1 MRDTEDR
8 VPSTAGDVG
17 RQAMDKVDVTLDCR
31 GLLCPMPLLKTS
43 TTIKNMQVGQLLE
56 MLATDPGA
64 KPDMLAWLKK
74 SGYELIRLE
83 EESGV
88 LKFYI
93 RKTAQ
98 I

>member
-1 MRDTEDR
+1 MRATEDR
-8 VPSTAGDVG
+8 VSSTAGDVG
-17 RQAMDKVDVTLDCR
+17 RQAVDKVDVTLDCR

-43 TTIKNMQVGQLLE
+43 TALKNMQAGQLLE

-64 KPDMLAWLKK
+64 KPDMLAWLKR
-74 SGYELIRLE
+74 SGYDLIRME

>member
-17 RQAMDKVDVTLDCR
+17 RQAVDKVDVTLDCR
-31 GLLCPMPLLKTS
+31 GLLCPLPVLKTS
-43 TTIKNMQVGQLLE
+43 TAIKNLRVGQLLE
-56 MLATDPGA
+56 ILATDPGA
-64 KPDMLAWLKK
+64 KPDMLAWSKRI
-74 SGYELIRLE
+74 GYELVRME

-93 RKTAQ
+93 RKTV
-98 I
+98 

>member
-1 MRDTEDR
+1 MRATEDR

-17 RQAMDKVDVTLDCR
+17 RQAVDKVDVTLDCR

-43 TTIKNMQVGQLLE
+43 TAIKNMQVGQLLE

-64 KPDMLAWLKK
+64 KPDMLAWSKRT
-74 SGYELIRLE
+74 GYELVRME
-83 EESGV
+83 ETSGV

-93 RKTAQ
+93 RKTV
-98 I
+98 

>member
-1 MRDTEDR
+1 
-8 VPSTAGDVG
+8 VSSTAGDVG
-17 RQAMDKVDVTLDCR
+17 RQAVDKVDVTLDCR

-64 KPDMLAWLKK
+64 KPDMLAWLKR
-74 SGYELIRLE
+74 SGYDLIRME

>member
-1 MRDTEDR
+1 
-8 VPSTAGDVG
+8 VSSTAGDVG
-17 RQAMDKVDVTLDCR
+17 RQAVDKVDVTLDCR